1 MHSIS
6 ITLFLALIKN
16 RSVKD
21 TSDADAPDDVLIS
34 RLVLLEKEK
43 SIADLRS
50 RIRELRARH
59 EYERRVSDQR
69 NREEVNRLETQRKN
83 DLEREIAKQ
92 TRLRETFLEE
102 RAKTEEK
109 TRSEDETRRTRE
121 EHKERESIGVNSRK
135 SLRRLKT

>member
-1 MHSIS
+1 M
-6 ITLFLALIKN
+6 
-16 RSVKD
+16 
-21 TSDADAPDDVLIS
+21 LIS

-83 DLEREIAKQ
+83 DLERENRQANEVARNISGGEGK
-92 TRLRETFLEE
+92 
-102 RAKTEEK
+102 
-109 TRSEDETRRTRE
+109 
-121 EHKERESIGVNSRK
+121 N
-135 SLRRLKT
+135 

>member
-1 MHSIS
+1 MYAFEIIIESDS
-6 ITLFLALIKN
+6 GAFNFNNPLPRFDKN

-83 DLEREIAKQ
+83 DLEREIAK
-92 TRLRETFLEE
+92 
-102 RAKTEEK
+102 
-109 TRSEDETRRTRE
+109 RTRM
-121 EHKERESIGVNSRK
+121 
-135 SLRRLKT
+135 